1 MGQFRCSQEGIQKIA
16 SIDAEAGAVPLIEI
30 QKIAYYVFGQ
40 VVRNGFFMSQ
50 ALANELKERARGELD
65 SAPFNYVMNGSLPVP
80 FPSRTNSFVSM
91 PILAADGA
99 LEG

>member
-1 MGQFRCSQEGIQKIA
+1 
-16 SIDAEAGAVPLIEI
+16 
-30 QKIAYYVFGQ
+30 
-40 VVRNGFFMSQ
+40 MSQ